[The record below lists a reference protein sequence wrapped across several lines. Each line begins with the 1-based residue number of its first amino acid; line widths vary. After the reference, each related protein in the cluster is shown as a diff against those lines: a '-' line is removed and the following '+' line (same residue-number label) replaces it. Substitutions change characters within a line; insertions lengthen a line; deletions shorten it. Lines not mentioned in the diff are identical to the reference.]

1 MALITCV
8 HAAFAY
14 DGGVV
19 IHDIDFSVEP
29 GDMVCVTG
37 ENGSGK
43 TTLIKGM
50 LRLIAPKAGSVVYG
64 EGFSLRQAAYLP
76 QQNAAQKD
84 FPASVEEIV
93 LSGRIAHLGL
103 RPFFTKADK
112 DIARRNMELL
122 GISNLRRACFREL
135 SGGQQKRVLIAR
147 ALCAQA
153 RLLFLDEPAS
163 GLDPQITA
171 EVYSLFEDLNRQGA
185 AIVMVTHD
193 PEYAHKRAKKILR
206 LCSGT
211 AVGAQ
216 PE

>member
-1 MALITCV
+1 
-8 HAAFAY
+8 
-14 DGGVV
+14 
-19 IHDIDFSVEP
+19 
-29 GDMVCVTG
+29 
-37 ENGSGK
+37 
-43 TTLIKGM
+43 
-50 LRLIAPKAGSVVYG
+50 
-64 EGFSLRQAAYLP
+64 
-76 QQNAAQKD
+76 
-84 FPASVEEIV
+84 
-93 LSGRIAHLGL
+93 LGL

-153 RLLFLDEPAS
+153 RLLFLDEPVS

-171 EVYSLFEDLNRQGA
+171 EVYSLFEDLNRQGT